1 MEQWRRQIKNAEQ
14 RENAT
19 ERRCQDLEGMVPRA
33 TQPLLRQIEAL
44 QRSQDEQVRLTH
56 LNAPYFIHYLTS
68 RLGSVCVLQQG
79 EAFQGLEASLRTRL
93 QAAEAHAAV
102 AAEKASSARE
112 QLSSELV
119 RTPLFGLF

>member
-112 QLSSELV
+112 QL
-119 RTPLFGLF
+119 